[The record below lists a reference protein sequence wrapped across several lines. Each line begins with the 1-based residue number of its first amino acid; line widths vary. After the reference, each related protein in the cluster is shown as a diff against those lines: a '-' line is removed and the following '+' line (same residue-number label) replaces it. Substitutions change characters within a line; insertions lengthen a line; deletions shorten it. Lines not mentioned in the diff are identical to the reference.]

1 MAEVFLGNNCFGFFD
16 IAYQQISETAIGT
29 KIANLYACIY
39 MEEVETEFLRTQTFK
54 LDYNSGTLTIYFLNG
69 KMEKNN

>member
-1 MAEVFLGNNCFGFFD
+1 MTEVFLGNHYFGFFD
-16 IAYQQISETAIGT
+16 ITYQQILETAIDT

-39 MEEVETEFLRTQTFK
+39 KEEVETEFLRTQIFK

>member
-16 IAYQQISETAIGT
+16 IAQQQISETAIGT

-39 MEEVETEFLRTQTFK
+39 MEEVKTEFLRTQTFK
-54 LDYNSGTLTIYFLNG
+54 LDYNSGTLTI